1 MLNAVA
7 RKSRRTRREIL
18 RPMNL
23 QTDARKGAPGDGS
36 VNKSELDSV
45 VVRFAGDSG
54 DGVQLLGAQFS
65 QETALAGNSLATFPD
80 FPAEIRAPTGTT
92 YGVSAFQINFG
103 SRLIKTAGDQPD
115 VLVALNPAAL
125 MVNYKGL
132 RKGGL
137 VILDSGA
144 FKEKDIKRA
153 GFAIDPRLDGTLKE
167 FRVLE
172 IDISAQALEVAKPF
186 GVSQKEAL
194 RTKNLW
200 TLGLVSWMYDREM
213 VSTMDYVTR
222 KFAAEDTVRDANIA
236 ALKAGHAYGETHELA
251 GDIAPVSMP
260 SVKAE
265 PGTYRLVSGAE
276 SLAWGLVAGAQ
287 LASLEL
293 VLASYPITP
302 SSPILH
308 ILAKLKQ
315 FGITTFQAEDEI
327 AACCAAIGAS
337 YGGKLGVTAS
347 SGPGIALKTEAIGLA
362 ISTELPLVIVNTQR
376 GGPSTGLPT
385 KTEQS
390 DLYIAVWGR
399 NADAPI
405 PVIASSSP
413 GDCFDVA
420 IEAVRLATKYMTPVM
435 ILSDGYIANAA
446 EPWLIP
452 SMKDYKPFKVEFH
465 TKTEDFHPFI
475 RDPFT
480 LARVWAVPGTPGL
493 MHRIGGIEK
502 DYNSGNI
509 SYDPANHQKMT
520 DTRAAKIDNIAN
532 DIPEQTVALG
542 EAKGKLAVVGWG
554 STFGPINRAVSNMRD
569 QGLDV
574 SHIHIRHIWPLPRN
588 LGQLLKSY
596 EKVLIAEMNNG
607 QMVTLLKSQYL
618 VDAKSLLKVS
628 GQPLKIEEVSSAIRS
643 LLGSN

>member
-1 MLNAVA
+1 
-7 RKSRRTRREIL
+7 
-18 RPMNL
+18 MNL
-23 QTDARKGAPGDGS
+23 QTDAGRQGAHTPAS
-36 VNKSELDSV
+36 KSDLDSI

-54 DGVQLLGAQFS
+54 DGVQLLGSQFS

-80 FPAEIRAPTGTT
+80 YPAEIRAPTGTT

-153 GFAIDPRLDGTLKE
+153 GFAVDPRADGTLKE

-200 TLGLVSWMYDREM
+200 TLGLVSWMYDRELN
-213 VSTMDYVTR
+213 STMEYITR
-222 KFAAEDTVRDANIA
+222 KFSGEDAVRQANVA
-236 ALKAGHAYGETHELA
+236 ALKAGHAYGETHELS
-251 GDIAPVSMP
+251 GDVAPVSMP
-260 SVKAE
+260 SVKSE

-276 SLAWGLVAGAQ
+276 SLAWGLAAGAQ
-287 LASLEL
+287 LANLEM

-308 ILAKLKQ
+308 ILARFKQ

-347 SGPGIALKTEAIGLA
+347 SGPGIALKIEAIGLA

-390 DLYIAVWGR
+390 DLFIAVWGR
-399 NADAPI
+399 NGDAPI
-405 PVIASSSP
+405 PVIASRSP
-413 GDCFDVA
+413 GDCFEVA

-435 ILSDGYIANAA
+435 LLSDGYIANAA

-452 SMKDYKPFKVEFH
+452 SVKDFAPFPVQFH
-465 TKTEDFHPFI
+465 TETEGFHPFK
-475 RDPFT
+475 RDPHT
-480 LARVWAVPGTPGL
+480 LARVWAKPGTPGL

-509 SYDPANHQKMT
+509 SYDPSNHQKMT
-520 DTRAAKIDNIAN
+520 DTRAAKINNIAN
-532 DIPEQTVALG
+532 DIPEQDVALG
-542 EAKGKLAVVGWG
+542 DAKGKLAVVGWG

-569 QGLDV
+569 QGYDV
-574 SHIHIRHIWPLPRN
+574 SHIHIRHVWPLPRN
-588 LGQLLKSY
+588 LGDLLKSY
-596 EKVLIAEMNNG
+596 EKVLVAEMNNG
-607 QMVTLLKSQYL
+607 QMLTLLKSQYL
-618 VDAKSLLKVS
+618 IDAKSLLKVS
-628 GQPLKIEEVSSAIRS
+628 GQPLNIEEVSSAIRS
-643 LLGSN
+643 QLGAA

>member
-1 MLNAVA
+1 
-7 RKSRRTRREIL
+7 
-18 RPMNL
+18 MNL
-23 QTDARKGAPGDGS
+23 QSDARGKDLPGS
-36 VNKSELDSV
+36 PSASKSDLEAV

-54 DGVQLLGAQFS
+54 DGVQLLGSQFA

-103 SRLIKTAGDQPD
+103 SRLVKTAGDQPD

-144 FKEKDIKRA
+144 FKERDVKRA
-153 GFAIDPRLDGTLKE
+153 GFTVDPRGDGTLKE

-213 VSTMDYVTR
+213 KSTMDYVTR
-222 KFAAEDTVRDANIA
+222 KFGADDPVGQANLA
-236 ALKAGHAYGETHELA
+236 ALKAGHAYGETHELS
-251 GDIAPVSMP
+251 GDIAPVSLP
-260 SVKAE
+260 AVKFEA
-265 PGTYRLVSGAE
+265 GTYRLVSGAE
-276 SLAWGLVAGAQ
+276 SLAWGLAAGAQ
-287 LASLEL
+287 LAGLEM

-308 ILAKLKQ
+308 ILARMKQ

-362 ISTELPLVIVNTQR
+362 ISTELPLVIVDTQR
-376 GGPSTGLPT
+376 AGPSTGLPT

-390 DLYIAVWGR
+390 DLFIAVFGR

-405 PVIASSSP
+405 PVIASHSP
-413 GDCFDVA
+413 GDCFEVA

-446 EPWLIP
+446 EPWRIP
-452 SMKDYKPFKVEFH
+452 SLKNYAPFKVQFR
-465 TKTEDFHPFI
+465 TEPEGFHPFV
-475 RDPFT
+475 RDPKT

-520 DTRAAKIDNIAN
+520 DTRFAKINNIAN
-532 DIPEQTVALG
+532 DIPEQDVAVG
-542 EAKGKLAVVGWG
+542 ATKGKMAVVGWG
-554 STFGPINRAVSNMRD
+554 STFGPINRAVNNVREKE
-569 QGLDV
+569 GLDV

-596 EKVLIAEMNNG
+596 DKVLVAEMNNG
-607 QMVTLLKSQYL
+607 QLLTLLKSQYL
-618 VDAKSLLKVS
+618 VDAKGLLKVS
-628 GQPLKIEEVSSAIRS
+628 GQPLKIEEVASAIRS
-643 LLGSN
+643 QLGAVS

>member
-1 MLNAVA
+1 
-7 RKSRRTRREIL
+7 
-18 RPMNL
+18 MNL
-23 QTDARKGAPGDGS
+23 QANPGRGDGTS
-36 VNKSELDSV
+36 AAPASKADIESV

-54 DGVQLLGAQFS
+54 DGVQLLGSQFS

-103 SRLIKTAGDQPD
+103 SRVVKTAGDQPD

-125 MVNYKGL
+125 KVNL
-132 RKGGL
+132 NVVRKGGL

-144 FKEKDIKRA
+144 FKDKEIKRA
-153 GFAIDPRLDGTLKE
+153 TFETDPRTDGSLKQY
-167 FRVLE
+167 RVIE
-172 IDISAQALEVAKPF
+172 IDISTQALEVAKPF

-200 TLGLVSWMYDREM
+200 VLGLVSWMYDREM
-213 VSTMDYVTR
+213 KSTMEYVAR
-222 KFAAEDTVRDANIA
+222 KFGSDDPVGKANMA
-236 ALKAGHAYGETHELA
+236 ALKAGHAYGETHEISGELSPIHLPA
-251 GDIAPVSMP
+251 
-260 SVKAE
+260 VKFE
-265 PGTYRLVSGAE
+265 PGTYRLVNGAE
-276 SLAWGLVAGAQ
+276 ALAWGLVAGAH
-287 LASLEL
+287 LASLEA

-337 YGGKLGVTAS
+337 FGGKLGITAS

-376 GGPSTGLPT
+376 AGPSTGMPT

-390 DLYIAVWGR
+390 DLFIAVWGR

-405 PVIASSSP
+405 PVIASRAP

-452 SMKDYKPFKVEFH
+452 SVKDRAPFPKEFRTDPNGYH
-465 TKTEDFHPFI
+465 VYD
-475 RDPFT
+475 RDPTT
-480 LARVWAVPGTPGL
+480 LARAWVKPGTPGM

-502 DYNSGNI
+502 DSVTGNI
-509 SYDPANHQKMT
+509 SYEAANHQKMT
-520 DTRAAKIDNIAN
+520 DTRFAKIDGIAN
-532 DIPEQTVALG
+532 DIPEQGVEIGDT
-542 EAKGKLAVVGWG
+542 KGKLAVVGWG
-554 STFGPINRAVSNMRD
+554 STFGPINRAVHNMRAK
-569 QGLDV
+569 GHDV

-588 LGQLLKSY
+588 LEKLLKSY
-596 EKVLIAEMNNG
+596 DKVLVAEMNKG
-607 QMVTLLKSQYL
+607 QMLTLLKSQYL
-618 VDAKSLLKVS
+618 VDAKGLLKVS
-628 GQPLKIEEVSSAIRS
+628 GQPLKIEEVENAIKKQ
-643 LLGSN
+643 LEA

>member
-1 MLNAVA
+1 
-7 RKSRRTRREIL
+7 
-18 RPMNL
+18 MNL
-23 QTDARKGAPGDGS
+23 QTDARGNGLPASPS
-36 VNKSELDSV
+36 ASKSDLDAI

-54 DGVQLLGAQFS
+54 DGVQLLGSQFS

-80 FPAEIRAPTGTT
+80 YPAEIRAPTGTT

-103 SRLIKTAGDQPD
+103 SRQIKTAGDQPD

-144 FKEKDIKRA
+144 FKEKDVKRA
-153 GFAIDPRLDGTLKE
+153 GFTVDPRLDGTLKE

-213 VSTMDYVTR
+213 KSTMEYVAR
-222 KFAAEDTVRDANIA
+222 KFGAEDPVGQANMA

-260 SVKAE
+260 AVKVE
-265 PGTYRLVSGAE
+265 PGLYRLVSGAE
-276 SLAWGLVAGAQ
+276 SLSWGLAAGAQ
-287 LASLEL
+287 LAGLEM

-390 DLYIAVWGR
+390 DLFIAVWGR

-405 PVIASSSP
+405 PVIASHSP
-413 GDCFDVA
+413 GDCFEVA

-446 EPWLIP
+446 EPWKIP
-452 SMKDYKPFKVEFH
+452 SVKDYKPFKVEFH
-465 TKTEDFHPFI
+465 TKTEGFHPFI
-475 RDPFT
+475 RDPHT
-480 LARVWAVPGTPGL
+480 LARVWAKPGTPGL

-520 DTRAAKIDNIAN
+520 DTRAAKINNIAN
-532 DIPEQTVALG
+532 DIPEQDVAVG
-542 EAKGKLAVVGWG
+542 TTKGKLAVVGWG
-554 STFGPINRAVSNMRD
+554 STFGPINRAVHNMREKE
-569 QGLDV
+569 GLDV

-588 LGQLLKSY
+588 LGALLKNY
-596 EKVLIAEMNNG
+596 EKVLVAEMNNG
-607 QMVTLLKSQYL
+607 QMLTLLKSQYL

>member
-1 MLNAVA
+1 
-7 RKSRRTRREIL
+7 
-18 RPMNL
+18 MNL
-23 QTDARKGAPGDGS
+23 QSDARGKDLPGS
-36 VNKSELDSV
+36 PSASKSDLEAV

-54 DGVQLLGAQFS
+54 DGVQLLGSQFA

-103 SRLIKTAGDQPD
+103 SRLVKTAGDQPD

-144 FKEKDIKRA
+144 FKERDVKRA
-153 GFAIDPRLDGTLKE
+153 GFTVDPRGDGTLKE

-213 VSTMDYVTR
+213 KSTMDYVTR
-222 KFAAEDTVRDANIA
+222 KFGADDPVGQANLA
-236 ALKAGHAYGETHELA
+236 ALKAGHAYGETHELS
-251 GDIAPVSMP
+251 GDIAPVSLP
-260 SVKAE
+260 AVKFEA
-265 PGTYRLVSGAE
+265 GTYRLVSGAE
-276 SLAWGLVAGAQ
+276 SLAWGLAAGAQ
-287 LASLEL
+287 LAGLEM

-308 ILAKLKQ
+308 ILARMKQ

-362 ISTELPLVIVNTQR
+362 ISTELPLVIVDTQR
-376 GGPSTGLPT
+376 AGPSTGLPT

-390 DLYIAVWGR
+390 DLFIAVFGR

-405 PVIASSSP
+405 PVIASHSP
-413 GDCFDVA
+413 GDCFEVA

-446 EPWLIP
+446 EPWRIP
-452 SMKDYKPFKVEFH
+452 SLKNYAPFKVQFR
-465 TKTEDFHPFI
+465 TEPEGFHPFV
-475 RDPFT
+475 RDPKT

-520 DTRAAKIDNIAN
+520 DTRFAKINNIAN
-532 DIPEQTVALG
+532 DIPEQDVAVG
-542 EAKGKLAVVGWG
+542 ATKGKMAVVGWG
-554 STFGPINRAVSNMRD
+554 STFGPINRAVNNVREKE
-569 QGLDV
+569 GLDV

-596 EKVLIAEMNNG
+596 DKVLVAEMNNG
-607 QMVTLLKSQYL
+607 HLLTLLKSQYL
-618 VDAKSLLKVS
+618 VDAKGLLKVS
-628 GQPLKIEEVSSAIRS
+628 GQPLKIEEVASAIRS
-643 LLGSN
+643 QLGAVS

>member
-1 MLNAVA
+1 
-7 RKSRRTRREIL
+7 
-18 RPMNL
+18 MNL
-23 QTDARKGAPGDGS
+23 QADVSPGGATPGTAVSKAGQDAI
-36 VNKSELDSV
+36 

-54 DGVQLLGAQFS
+54 DGVQLLGNQFS

-103 SRLIKTAGDQPD
+103 SRVIKTAGDQPD

-125 MVNYKGL
+125 MVNYKML

-144 FKEKDIKRA
+144 FKDRDIKRA
-153 GFAIDPRLDGTLKE
+153 GFNVDPRTDGTLKE

-172 IDISAQALEVAKPF
+172 IDISAQSLEIAKPF

-194 RTKNLW
+194 RTKNIW
-200 TLGLVSWMYDREM
+200 TLGLVSWMYDRDM
-213 VSTMDYVTR
+213 ASTMEYIAR
-222 KFAAEDTVRDANIA
+222 KFGADDPIGKANLA
-236 ALKAGHAYGETHELA
+236 ALKAGHAYGETHELS
-251 GDIAPVSMP
+251 GDVAPVSMP
-260 SVKAE
+260 AVKFE

-276 SLAWGLVAGAQ
+276 ALAWGLAAGAN
-287 LASLEL
+287 LAGLEM
-293 VLASYPITP
+293 VLSSYPITP

-308 ILAKLKQ
+308 ILARLKQ

-337 YGGKLGVTAS
+337 FGGKLGVTAS

-376 GGPSTGLPT
+376 AGPSTGLPT

-390 DLYIAVWGR
+390 DLFIAVFGR

-405 PVIASSSP
+405 PVIASHSP

-452 SMKDYKPFKVEFH
+452 SMKSYAPFKVQFR
-465 TKTEDFHPFI
+465 TETEGFHPYV
-475 RDPFT
+475 RDPKT
-480 LARVWAVPGTPGL
+480 LARAWAVPGTPGL

-509 SYDPANHQKMT
+509 SYEPANHQKMT
-520 DTRAAKIDNIAN
+520 DTRFAKINNIAD
-532 DIPEQTVALG
+532 DIPEQGVEVGNT
-542 EAKGKLAVVGWG
+542 KGKLAVVGWG
-554 STFGPINRAVSNMRD
+554 STFGPISRAVHNMRD

-588 LGQLLKSY
+588 LGQLLKSFD
-596 EKVLIAEMNNG
+596 KVLVAEMNQG
-607 QMVTLLKSQYL
+607 QMLTLLKSQYL
-618 VDAKSLLKVS
+618 VDAKGLLKVS
-628 GQPLKIEEVSSAIRS
+628 GQPLKIEEVTNAIRAQ
-643 LLGSN
+643 LGS

>member
-1 MLNAVA
+1 
-7 RKSRRTRREIL
+7 
-18 RPMNL
+18 MNL
-23 QTDARKGAPGDGS
+23 QADESRKGAPSGTPVS
-36 VNKSELDSV
+36 KSDHETV

-54 DGVQLLGAQFS
+54 DGVQMLGSQFS

-103 SRLIKTAGDQPD
+103 SKTVKTAGDQPD

-125 MVNYKGL
+125 NVNYKTL

-137 VILDSGA
+137 VVLDSGA

-153 GFAIDPRLDGTLKE
+153 GFSADPRADGTLKE
-167 FRVLE
+167 FRVIE

-186 GVSQKEAL
+186 GLSQKDAL

-200 TLGLVSWMYDREM
+200 VLGLVSWMYDRETTT
-213 VSTMDYVTR
+213 TMSYITR
-222 KFAAEDTVRDANIA
+222 KFGEDDPIAKANIA
-236 ALKAGHAYGETHELA
+236 ALKAGHAYGETHELS
-251 GDIAPVSMP
+251 GDIVPVQISA
-260 SVKAE
+260 VKFE
-265 PGTYRLVSGAE
+265 PGTYRLVTGAE
-276 SLAWGLVAGAQ
+276 ALSWGLAAGAQ
-287 LASLEL
+287 LAGLEM

-308 ILAKLKQ
+308 MLARMKQ
-315 FGITTFQAEDEI
+315 FGITAFQAEDEI

-362 ISTELPLVIVNTQR
+362 ISTELPLVIVDTQR
-376 GGPSTGLPT
+376 AGPSTGLPT

-390 DLYIAVWGR
+390 DLNIAVFGR
-399 NADAPI
+399 NGDAPI
-405 PVIASSSP
+405 PVLSARSA

-420 IEAVRLATKYMTPVM
+420 VEAVRLATKYMTPVM
-435 ILSDGYIANAA
+435 LLSDGYIANAA
-446 EPWLIP
+446 EPWRIP
-452 SMKDYKPFKVEFH
+452 SMSDYEPFKVQFR
-465 TKTEDFHPFI
+465 EDPEGFHPFV
-475 RDPFT
+475 RDPKT
-480 LARVWAVPGTPGL
+480 LARTWAVPGTLGL
-493 MHRIGGIEK
+493 THRIGGIEK

-520 DTRAAKIDNIAN
+520 DVRFAKIDNIA
-532 DIPEQTVALG
+532 DDMPEQDVEVG

-554 STFGPINRAVSNMRD
+554 STYGPINRAVINMREK
-569 QGLDV
+569 GLDV

-588 LGQLLKSY
+588 LEKLLKSFD
-596 EKVLIAEMNNG
+596 KVLVAEMNNG
-607 QMVTLLKSQYL
+607 QMLTFLKGQYL
-618 VDAKSLLKVS
+618 VDAKGLLKVS
-628 GQPLKIEEVSSAIRS
+628 GQPLKIDEIENAIRAQ
-643 LLGSN
+643 LEA

>member
-1 MLNAVA
+1 
-7 RKSRRTRREIL
+7 
-18 RPMNL
+18 MNL
-23 QTDARKGAPGDGS
+23 QANPGRGDGTS
-36 VNKSELDSV
+36 AVPSSDADVESV

-54 DGVQLLGAQFS
+54 DGVQMLGSQFS

-103 SRLIKTAGDQPD
+103 SRVVKTAGDQPD

-153 GFAIDPRLDGTLKE
+153 GFTVDPRTDGTLKE
-167 FRVLE
+167 FRVME

-200 TLGLVSWMYDREM
+200 VLGLVSWMYDREM
-213 VSTMDYVTR
+213 KSTLDYVSR
-222 KFAAEDTVRDANIA
+222 KFGAEDPIGQANLA
-236 ALKAGHAYGETHELA
+236 ALRAGHAYGETHELA
-251 GDIAPVSMP
+251 GDVAPVSMP
-260 SVKAE
+260 SVKVE

-276 SLAWGLVAGAQ
+276 ALSWGLAAGAQ
-287 LASLEL
+287 LAGLEL

-308 ILAKLKQ
+308 ILARMKQ
-315 FGITTFQAEDEI
+315 YGITTFQAEDEI

-337 YGGKLGVTAS
+337 YAGKMGVTAS

-362 ISTELPLVIVNTQR
+362 ISTELPLVVVNTQR

-390 DLYIAVWGR
+390 DLFLAVFGR

-405 PVIASSSP
+405 PVIASRSP
-413 GDCFDVA
+413 GDCFEVA

-435 ILSDGYIANAA
+435 LLSDGYIANAA

-452 SMKDYKPFKVEFH
+452 TMANYKPFKVQFRTDPEG
-465 TKTEDFHPFI
+465 FHPFV
-475 RDPFT
+475 RDPKT
-480 LARVWAVPGTPGL
+480 LARTWAIPGTPGL

-509 SYDPANHQKMT
+509 SYDATNHQKMT
-520 DTRAAKIDNIAN
+520 DTRAAKINNIAD
-532 DIPEQTVALG
+532 DIPEQHVEIGDT
-542 EAKGKLAVVGWG
+542 KGKLAVVGWG
-554 STFGPINRAVSNMRD
+554 STFGPINRAVHNMRGK
-569 QGLDV
+569 GLDV
-574 SHIHIRHIWPLPRN
+574 SHIHIRHVWPLPRN
-588 LGQLLKSY
+588 LGALLKSY
-596 EKVLIAEMNNG
+596 DKVLVAEMNNG
-607 QMVTLLKSQYL
+607 QMLQLLRGQYL
-618 VDAKSLLKVS
+618 VDAKGLLKVS
-628 GQPLKIEEVSSAIRS
+628 GQPLKIVEVEDAIRS
-643 LLGSN
+643 QLATQVQA